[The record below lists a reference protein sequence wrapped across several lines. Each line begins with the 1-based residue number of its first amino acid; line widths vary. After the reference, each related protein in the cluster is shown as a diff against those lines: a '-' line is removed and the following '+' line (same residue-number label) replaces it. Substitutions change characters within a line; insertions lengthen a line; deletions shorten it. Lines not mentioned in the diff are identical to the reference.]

1 MTAHRAPAL
10 AARIVTIVKE
20 ENNTPMTSNSTTDAD
35 LAAATAAQLNL
46 YGQRA
51 QPEETPDFLSK
62 SHAKLLKELDK
73 LDEDTKNGW
82 LQAKVKC
89 PNLVGEEH
97 RLMFLRCEVFNEEV
111 SDCYIYPICI
121 VNRIYYDVDSPVSH
135 ALMHFYIHDNL
146 FISFIDNSWQQKGF
160 ASIGT

>member
-1 MTAHRAPAL
+1 
-10 AARIVTIVKE
+10 
-20 ENNTPMTSNSTTDAD
+20 MTSNSTTDAD

-73 LDEDTKNGW
+73 LDEETKKDW

-121 VNRIYYDVDSPVSH
+121 DNRICYDVDSPTVSH
-135 ALMHFYIHDNL
+135 ALTYIKIL
-146 FISFIDNSWQQKGF
+146 FLYFTAGSKEDLQVLEHED
-160 ASIGT
+160 

>member
-1 MTAHRAPAL
+1 
-10 AARIVTIVKE
+10 
-20 ENNTPMTSNSTTDAD
+20 MTSNSTTDAD
-35 LAAATAAQLNL
+35 LAAATTAQLNL

-73 LDEDTKNGW
+73 LDEETKNGW

-121 VNRIYYDVDSPVSH
+121 VNRIYYDVDSPTVSH
-135 ALMHFYIHDNL
+135 ALTYIK
-146 FISFIDNSWQQKGF
+146 ISFIDNS
-160 ASIGT
+160 

>member
-1 MTAHRAPAL
+1 M
-10 AARIVTIVKE
+10 IVKE

-73 LDEDTKNGW
+73 LDEQTKNG
-82 LQAKVKC
+82 
-89 PNLVGEEH
+89 
-97 RLMFLRCEVFNEEV
+97 CEFQLEFSEWGLY
-111 SDCYIYPICI
+111 S
-121 VNRIYYDVDSPVSH
+121 
-135 ALMHFYIHDNL
+135 
-146 FISFIDNSWQQKGF
+146 
-160 ASIGT
+160 